1 MSALQPAVMFIL
13 MLSPVGF
20 LQQQWSDEG
29 TMSEPNIKKI
39 MSKIK
44 SFPSMPATGAKM
56 LRMLQ
61 DPETSVDEIE
71 DVLRHD
77 PGLTGNVLKLAN
89 SAYFGIPA
97 KVSSVRQGV
106 LLLGVRKLIQLVVAS
121 CVNSVMDKPVPG
133 YDLPPGDL
141 WRHSIAVSIAAEAL
155 VKDKN
160 NIDAE
165 NIFTPALLHDI
176 GKLILGHFIKDEL
189 DDIEKIA
196 SKGVPYV
203 VAENMVL
210 GTDHAQVGA
219 QVLTQWSFPQDV
231 IEAVRWHHDPDY
243 PKQVKASVDVVYLSN
258 LLCQTNGN
266 RSGED
271 GGRLHDLSPTVIE
284 RLGIDVS
291 QFEAISG
298 NVAQW
303 VDELAEALT
312 FH

>member
-1 MSALQPAVMFIL
+1 MKERNL
-13 MLSPVGF
+13 
-20 LQQQWSDEG
+20 
-29 TMSEPNIKKI
+29 KKI

-61 DPETSVDEIE
+61 DPEATVDEIE
-71 DVLRHD
+71 DLLRHD

-97 KVSSVRQGV
+97 KVSSVRQGI
-106 LLLGVRKLIQLVVAS
+106 LLLGLRKLIQLVVAS

-155 VKDKN
+155 VKDKKN
-160 NIDAE
+160 VDAE
-165 NIFTPALLHDI
+165 DIFTPALLHDI
-176 GKLILGHFIKDEL
+176 GKLILGSFVKDEL

-196 SKGVPYV
+196 SQGVPYV

-219 QVLTQWSFPQDV
+219 EVLTQWSFPQDIV
-231 IEAVRWHHDPDY
+231 EAVRWHHDPDY
-243 PKQVKASVDVVYLSN
+243 PEKVKASVDVVYLSN

-266 RSGED
+266 GGGDD
-271 GGRLHDLSPTVIE
+271 GPTPDLSPTVIE

-291 QFEAISG
+291 KFDAIAT

-312 FH
+312 FQ